1 MAAKP
6 SRRYSGVVVV
16 SQLRSELDRLIQEVL
31 AATETTSRGGWT
43 PATDVVDLGHALLVQ
58 VEVAGADPADLRV
71 EIDGSTLRVRGRRR
85 LTFPKPGRI
94 RFHCLERQE
103 GTFERQVEIFEP
115 VNFAK
120 ATARIERGLLCIE
133 LPRVEDR
140 RRRHLELLV
149 EEVAEPPE
157 DAAAADAVAGDVEE
171 SAKDQAQGQTK

>member
-1 MAAKP
+1 MPAKP

-31 AATETTSRGGWT
+31 AATETVSRGGWT

-58 VEVAGADPADLRV
+58 VEVAGAAPADLRV
-71 EIDGSTLRVRGRRR
+71 EIDGTTVRIHGRRR
-85 LTFPKPGRI
+85 LAFPTPGRI

-103 GTFERQVEIFEP
+103 GSFVRQVEIFEP

-120 ATARIERGLLCIE
+120 ATARLERGLLCVE

-140 RRRHLELLV
+140 RRRRFDLSI
-149 EEVAEPPE
+149 EEPAEE
-157 DAAAADAVAGDVEE
+157 
-171 SAKDQAQGQTK
+171 

>member
-1 MAAKP
+1 VTAKP

-31 AATETTSRGGWT
+31 AATETVSRGGWT

-58 VEVAGADPADLRV
+58 VEVAGVAPGDLRV
-71 EIDGSTLRVRGRRR
+71 EIDGSTLRVHGRRR
-85 LTFPKPGRI
+85 LSFPEPGRI

-103 GTFERQVEIFEP
+103 GSFERQVEIFEP

-120 ATARIERGLLCIE
+120 ASARLERGLLCIE

-140 RRRHLELLV
+140 RRRHVELVVDEV
-149 EEVAEPPE
+149 EEPGETTQPSSTE
-157 DAAAADAVAGDVEE
+157 
-171 SAKDQAQGQTK
+171 AKP

>member
-1 MAAKP
+1 MTAKP

-58 VEVAGADPADLRV
+58 VEVAGVAPGDLRV
-71 EIDGSTLRVRGRRR
+71 EIDGSTLRVHGRRR
-85 LTFPKPGRI
+85 LSFPEPGRI

-103 GTFERQVEIFEP
+103 GSFERQVEIFEP

-120 ATARIERGLLCIE
+120 ASARLERGLLCIE

-140 RRRHLELLV
+140 RRRHVELVVDEV
-149 EEVAEPPE
+149 EEPGETTQPSSTE
-157 DAAAADAVAGDVEE
+157 
-171 SAKDQAQGQTK
+171 AKP

>member
-31 AATETTSRGGWT
+31 AATETTNRGGWT
-43 PATDVVDLGHALLVQ
+43 PATDVIDLGHALLVQ

-71 EIDGSTLRVRGRRR
+71 EVDGSTLRVHGRRR
-85 LTFPKPGRI
+85 LTFPKPGRM

-103 GTFERQVEIFEP
+103 GTFERHVEIFEP
-115 VNFAK
+115 VNFTK
-120 ATARIERGLLCIE
+120 ATARLERGLLCIE

-140 RRRHLELLV
+140 RRRHVELLV

-157 DAAAADAVAGDVEE
+157 DAAADDAATAEVEVP
-171 SAKDQAQGQTK
+171 AKGQAKERIK

>member
-71 EIDGSTLRVRGRRR
+71 EVDGTTLRVSGRRR

-103 GTFERQVEIFEP
+103 GSFERQVEIFEP

-120 ATARIERGLLCIE
+120 ATARLERGLLCIE

-140 RRRHLELLV
+140 RRRHVELLV
-149 EEVAEPPE
+149 EEVVEPPE
-157 DAAAADAVAGDVEE
+157 DAAAVDTAGDV
-171 SAKDQAQGQTK
+171 